1 MIECTEEKDSKHQF
15 IALYMHYT
23 HNSNIIRYSS
33 YFIICVFHVLALI
46 TFFVYYR
53 KELK

>member
-23 HNSNIIRYSS
+23 HNSHIIRYGS